1 MSKLGCSLKEAF
13 GESWAAGPKYYQTL
27 PQNFRTSDP
36 YSTNIFKGSEED
48 VPREPEEFT
57 QKSTEDDERIKLL
70 EAKVEEMS
78 KPVMPVNNVEP
89 FTQFLDNARTGERL
103 DNVVRFAL
111 VSILVSNFIDL
122 MSSSSS

>member
-13 GESWAAGPKYYQTL
+13 GDSWTAGPKYYQTL
-27 PQNFRTSDP
+27 PQNFRTTDP
-36 YSTNIFKGSEED
+36 YSTNIFKGSEQD
-48 VPREPEEFT
+48 TAPEEFT
-57 QKSTEDDERIKLL
+57 QKSTEDEERIKLL

-78 KPVMPVNNVEP
+78 KPVMPVKNVEP

-122 MSSSSS
+122 MSSSSN